1 MTPPEPA
8 AKRYR
13 ATFLLQLL
21 ILVASVAAF
30 LALLAVVEGPPLFV
44 ALVVL
49 IAWCV
54 AVELEVLPTLVEWW
68 VLRWASKH
76 SSGASIFLADA
87 EREQKPE
94 RDERRRDVE
103 GNPSLW

>member
-1 MTPPEPA
+1 MTPPEPPR
-8 AKRYR
+8 RYR

-44 ALVVL
+44 ALIVL

-87 EREQKPE
+87 EREEKQA
-94 RDERRRDVE
+94 RDDRRREIE
-103 GNPSLW
+103 GNPTLR

>member
-1 MTPPEPA
+1 VTSPET

-21 ILVASVAAF
+21 IVVASVAAF

-44 ALVVL
+44 ALIVL

-76 SSGASIFLADA
+76 SSGKSIFLADPENEEKQA
-87 EREQKPE
+87 RE
-94 RDERRRDVE
+94 ERRRDVD
-103 GNPSLW
+103 GNPTLW

>member
-1 MTPPEPA
+1 MTPPEPPR
-8 AKRYR
+8 RYR

-30 LALLAVVEGPPLFV
+30 LALLALVEGPPLFV
-44 ALVVL
+44 ALIVL

-54 AVELEVLPTLVEWW
+54 AVELEVLPSLVEWW

-76 SSGASIFLADA
+76 SSGPSIFLADPQPEEQQA
-87 EREQKPE
+87 RQERS
-94 RDERRRDVE
+94 RDVE
-103 GNPSLW
+103 GNPTLW

>member
-1 MTPPEPA
+1 MTPPEPPR
-8 AKRYR
+8 RYR

-44 ALVVL
+44 ALIVL

-54 AVELEVLPTLVEWW
+54 AVELEVLPSLVEWW

-76 SSGASIFLADA
+76 SSGPSIFLADPQPEEQA
-87 EREQKPE
+87 RQERS
-94 RDERRRDVE
+94 RDVE
-103 GNPSLW
+103 GNPTLW

>member
-1 MTPPEPA
+1 VTPPEPA
-8 AKRYR
+8 RRYR
-13 ATFLLQLL
+13 ATLLLQLL
-21 ILVASVAAF
+21 ILVASVSAF

-76 SSGASIFLADA
+76 SSGPSLLLADA
-87 EREQKPE
+87 EGEEK
-94 RDERRRDVE
+94 RDRGERRRDVE